1 MSKNGLRQ
9 EPGTRAIVR
18 AFCRPL
24 PVVLCVLVLSLLIRA
39 DTAAQRLPLTNSRD
53 LLAATSDDLTTL
65 LESARPLSVS
75 DGQRARVLD
84 SLPDEGEI
92 TTLDA
97 VSRQKLRAL
106 TPLLRAAK
114 RESVYVVK
122 VVAVPQAFI
131 GLHAR
136 TIVLISHPAL
146 TLLSPDELQGVVAH
160 EIGHEYVW
168 ADYER
173 VSGLADDTQLQDL
186 ELMCD
191 VLGILTLRGIGEDGA
206 RLVTG
211 IEKLMRFNRE
221 RFGAAVNEGRYPT
234 LARRRAVAQAL
245 EAGFASGHRAAVKH
259 APSY

>member
-1 MSKNGLRQ
+1 MSKNARGPG
-9 EPGTRAIVR
+9 PGTRAIVS

-24 PVVLCVLVLSLLIRA
+24 LLVLCVLVLSLLIKA

-84 SLPDEGEI
+84 SLPDEGEV
-92 TTLDA
+92 TSLDA
-97 VSRQKLRAL
+97 ASRQKLRAL

-114 RESVYVVK
+114 REAVYVLK

-136 TIVLISHPAL
+136 TILLISHPAL

-173 VSGLADDTQLQDL
+173 VSRLADDAQLQDL
-186 ELMCD
+186 ELVCD
-191 VLGILTLRGIGEDGA
+191 LLGILTLRRIGQDGA

-211 IEKLMRFNRE
+211 MEKLIGFNRE
-221 RFGAAVNEGRYPT
+221 RFGAAANEGRYPT

-245 EAGFASGHRAAVKH
+245 EAGLASGHRAAVTH
-259 APSY
+259 APPY